1 MAETNTLRSEAPLR
15 GDEVLQR
22 LRQACREAGSQ
33 KAWAYS
39 AGLSESFVGDV
50 LGGRRPLS
58 DNVLRGLGLQ
68 RAEVSYVP
76 RDPEPIEL
84 YGADGEVAVRAERL
98 FV

>member
-1 MAETNTLRSEAPLR
+1 MAETNTLRSEATLR
-15 GDEVLQR
+15 TDEVLQR

-39 AGLSESFVGDV
+39 AGFSAAFVGDV
-50 LGGRRPLS
+50 LGGRRPIS
-58 DNVLRGLGLQ
+58 DNILRCLGLQ
-68 RAEVSYVP
+68 RAEVSYVT
-76 RDPEPIEL
+76 RQPEPIEL